1 MSPTSPLVIIVYV
14 IFAILLASTML
25 RRFARE
31 KLITALLR
39 SSPRNITRI
48 IRSYRTIVK
57 MYRILIV
64 CYVVFILLLIYLHF
78 GPENGEGFL
87 LFVAGI
93 LALLLIKSI
102 EDIQYRNTV
111 IARLEAELPTVQ
123 EVDAASEKAFEQRAR
138 KWRIIALVIVLGHEP
153 TARSGGGPIAG
164 ISATS
169 STGVLSSKSA
179 SMRWILDC
187 PPTRAAELQ
196 MYTLSSR
203 ELNASPRSGSS
214 AKSFCANSLPFL
226 LYRKSLLSPPG
237 MKVPT

>member
-111 IARLEAELPTVQ
+111 IARLEAELPTVRS
-123 EVDAASEKAFEQRAR
+123 VDAVSVSDEGFKARAR
-138 KWRIIALVIVLGHEP
+138 KWRIIALVIALVCMVAVIVAFYV
-153 TARSGGGPIAG
+153 TMGGPWWFYLIV
-164 ISATS
+164 S
-169 STGVLSSKSA
+169 
-179 SMRWILDC
+179 IL
-187 PPTRAAELQ
+187 
-196 MYTLSSR
+196 M
-203 ELNASPRSGSS
+203 
-214 AKSFCANSLPFL
+214 L
-226 LYRKSLLSPPG
+226 LAVAWGFWLAYKQE
-237 MKVPT
+237 